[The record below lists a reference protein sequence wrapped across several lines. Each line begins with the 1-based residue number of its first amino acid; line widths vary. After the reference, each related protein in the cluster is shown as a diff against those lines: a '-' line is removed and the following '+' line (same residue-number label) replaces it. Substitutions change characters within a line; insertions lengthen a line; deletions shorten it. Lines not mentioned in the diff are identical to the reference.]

1 MADRPRVS
9 PWRKTFGCIGCLG
22 VALLSIIGLVVA
34 VALVG
39 DGDAP
44 EAAAPGP
51 VAPPGVASPP
61 APTPGPSVAVGEEGV
76 LERPGAEG
84 AWMTVSLDDYR
95 ALVAAERKIEA
106 ADADVR
112 AAGKMARVALGLS
125 RRMKVVRNGTRVR
138 VRGAKSGGLYVEALD
153 GADVGRSGWVDSWSV
168 RALPAAAGVRGRGA

>member
-1 MADRPRVS
+1 MAAGPRVS
-9 PWRKTFGCIGCLG
+9 PWRKTFGCVGCLG
-22 VALLSIIGLVVA
+22 VALLSIVGLVVA

-51 VAPPGVASPP
+51 VAAP
-61 APTPGPSVAVGEEGV
+61 AAPAPGPSVAVGEEGV

-138 VRGAKSGGLYVEALD
+138 VRGSNAGGLYVEALD
-153 GADVGRSGWVDSWSV
+153 GVDVGRSGWVHSWSV
-168 RALPAAAGVRGRGA
+168 RALPGSAAVRGRGA